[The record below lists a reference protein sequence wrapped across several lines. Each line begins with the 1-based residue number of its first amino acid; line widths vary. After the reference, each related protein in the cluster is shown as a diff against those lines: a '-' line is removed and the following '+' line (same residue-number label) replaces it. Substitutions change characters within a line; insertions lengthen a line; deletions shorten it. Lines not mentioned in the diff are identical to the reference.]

1 MGMRFIF
8 TDHKSLKYIFTQLD
22 LNMRQRRWFELLK
35 DYELVHYHSGKGNVI
50 ADALSHKAHC
60 NYFPA
65 VRLTR
70 KESRTRVLPNL
81 LMFACFREDAERT
94 QSKGR
99 LFP

>member
-1 MGMRFIF
+1 
-8 TDHKSLKYIFTQLD
+8 
-22 LNMRQRRWFELLK
+22 LLK
-35 DYELVHYHSGKGNVI
+35 DYELVHYHSGKGNAI

-70 KESRTRVLPNL
+70 KESRTRVLPKL
-81 LMFACFREDAERT
+81 LMFACFGEDAERT